1 MSGRS
6 DRPKL
11 DLMLNLTPTTAA
23 NRRVESPSVPVSSSE
38 LSQESSC
45 VSSELENSYGDSTL
59 MSMSMSEYPSGC
71 PVMTPMLL
79 VGCPRCFMYVMLS
92 EVDPKCPQCKST
104 VFHDFLNQ
112 EKAKWTRN

>member
-6 DRPKL
+6 DGPKL
-11 DLMLNLTPTTAA
+11 DSMLDLTPTTVA
-23 NRRVESPSVPVSSSE
+23 NRRVESSSVSVSSSE

-45 VSSELENSYGDSTL
+45 VSSELENSYEDST
-59 MSMSMSEYPSGC
+59 SMSMSEYPSGH

-79 VGCPRCFMYVMLS
+79 VGCPRCIMYVMLS

-104 VFHDFLNQ
+104 VFL
-112 EKAKWTRN
+112 